1 MAHKSNYLELTI
13 PMETIV
19 NEYMILP
26 TIVKR
31 KIEGITWTQQLQ
43 QLLELYKNYVFDA
56 SEGSYKLSIKEVK
69 CNGF

>member
-31 KIEGITWTQQLQ
+31 KIEGIT
-43 QLLELYKNYVFDA
+43 
-56 SEGSYKLSIKEVK
+56 
-69 CNGF
+69 